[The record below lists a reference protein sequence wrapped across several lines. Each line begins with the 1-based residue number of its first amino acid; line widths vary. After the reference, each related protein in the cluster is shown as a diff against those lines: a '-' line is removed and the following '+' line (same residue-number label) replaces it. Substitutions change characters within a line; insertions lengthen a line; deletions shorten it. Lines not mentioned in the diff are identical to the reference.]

1 MDKLGKAIR
10 LLRHQKGWNQGDVAT
25 LLEISIPAFSKIE
38 TGFTDLNI
46 SRLNQIA
53 KVFNLTAAQL
63 LYYSENEEI
72 KEHVEE
78 LKVISEKISQREDE
92 IIQLQKKL
100 IQLYEQL
107 YKYDNA

>member
-10 LLRHQKGWNQGDVAT
+10 LLRHQKGWHQGDVAKR
-25 LLEISIPAFSKIE
+25 LEISIPAFSKIE
-38 TGFTDLNI
+38 TGITDLNI

-53 KVFNLTAAQL
+53 RVFNLTTVQL
-63 LYYSENEEI
+63 LSYSETEEI
-72 KEHVEE
+72 KEHADEV
-78 LKVISEKISQREDE
+78 KVISEKILQRDNE

-107 YKYDNA
+107 FKNDNA

>member
-10 LLRHQKGWNQGDVAT
+10 LLRHQKGWHQGDVAK

-38 TGFTDLNI
+38 TGITDLNL

-53 KVFNLTAAQL
+53 KVFNLTIVQL
-63 LYYSENEEI
+63 LYYSEKEDI
-72 KEHVEE
+72 KEHTDEI
-78 LKVISEKISQREDE
+78 KVISEKILQREDE
-92 IIQLQKKL
+92 IIHLQKKV

-107 YKYDNA
+107 YQN